1 VRTLTSVEWDV
12 LGVPDV
18 DEARGEVL
26 FAATKDGPTER
37 HIYRVPL
44 AGGEVERISTEP
56 GWHGATF
63 HDAAHDLFVE
73 SFEDERT
80 PPLQRVRRR
89 DGTLAGE
96 LPSSALVPSIGE
108 TNPIPEFLTATA
120 DRDLSLDL
128 RVLRA
133 RAGGAGTRRPLV
145 LYVYGGPGAQQ
156 VARRWPGE
164 RGLVDAWLARRGFF
178 VARADARGVVA
189 RGHASERIFAG
200 RLGDEELADQVAAV
214 HALIER
220 YPEIDPERVGI
231 WGWSYGG
238 YLTLMA
244 MLRAPD
250 VFRAG
255 VSVAPVVDWRG
266 YDTHYT
272 ERYLGLPS
280 ANAVGYDS
288 SSVLTYVTGLEGHLT
303 LVHGVGDDN
312 VHFRESM
319 RLVDALVEA
328 GKQFDLM
335 VYPGTHMME
344 SVPERMHIYELV
356 WRAFE
361 EGLAD
366 GGP

>member
-1 VRTLTSVEWDV
+1 
-12 LGVPDV
+12 
-18 DEARGEVL
+18 
-26 FAATKDGPTER
+26 
-37 HIYRVPL
+37 
-44 AGGEVERISTEP
+44 
-56 GWHGATF
+56 
-63 HDAAHDLFVE
+63 
-73 SFEDERT
+73 
-80 PPLQRVRRR
+80 
-89 DGTLAGE
+89 
-96 LPSSALVPSIGE
+96 
-108 TNPIPEFLTATA
+108 
-120 DRDLSLDL
+120 
-128 RVLRA
+128 
-133 RAGGAGTRRPLV
+133 
-145 LYVYGGPGAQQ
+145 
-156 VARRWPGE
+156 
-164 RGLVDAWLARRGFF
+164 
-178 VARADARGVVA
+178 
-189 RGHASERIFAG
+189 
-200 RLGDEELADQVAAV
+200 LADQVAAV